1 MASAVFQFGDCSINI
16 ASRELLRA
24 GERVNLSPIVFDCIA
39 YLIQHRERAVGRDEL
54 VAAVWGRASVSDAVM
69 GKTILTARRAI
80 GDTAEEQRFLRTV
93 PRFGYQWGAP
103 TRSVAEAMSPPQ
115 GPIVTPMPAPVHPI
129 LASADAT
136 GKKRVPKAW
145 ARAAGVAAL
154 ALLFALAIGAAWWRH
169 ASRGKPA
176 MTATA
181 PAAFASPAD
190 MTIVLPVDV
199 AAAPEDDWLRLGLMD
214 LIAARLR
221 ASGLAVLPSDSVVRL
236 VPAGST
242 RDAAIAA
249 VRGVGER
256 SHVIAAA
263 VRHSGAD
270 WMVRA
275 ELVEPDGS
283 THAVQSQTDNAIT
296 AAGKAADALLELL
309 GKHVANEPMSAARL
323 SQTELLQ
330 RVDAARLAGDPA
342 QARALIGAA
351 DPALQALP
359 EVQLRLAQVD
369 LRTGE
374 FEASRAR
381 LADLAAQVT
390 EESDAWLHARIQSYL
405 CIALARVGQLEAGE
419 RACDRAIGLLETRNQ
434 PAELGRVY
442 SDRGI
447 IRELRQQYDAA
458 GQDYSRARIALNLA
472 GDALQLAKVDGNES
486 NLDMAQG
493 RYSEAI
499 AIQQRI
505 GERFRRFGMHNE
517 WVTALN
523 NQVAAHL
530 ALLQPLDALKTS
542 DEAFAL
548 IDRVTDASVRHLTQL
563 QRAAALGRN
572 GRLGEAR
579 VLLDEVIAT
588 ANNEQSAADRAVART
603 IEARLELESGQPA
616 AALLLARQ
624 AIPALPAPPYGDA
637 RAEAWLITTRSL
649 QRMGRLQESAA
660 DSKTFAAW
668 AASTGGG
675 EVGLVAQLAAAEQA
689 AAERKSE
696 AASLYEDALAQA
708 KRWGVPAPLAETVES
723 YGRYLLAQG
732 DLPQASSV
740 IGLIA
745 RHAELDFEAAVLQA
759 QLYRALGQQPAAQ
772 AAIAQ
777 ARKLAGERALPAEFG
792 APAAPL
798 GSGSPLLGNGATAAQ
813 YRRSSQDRRRRPGS
827 GPSAGPRPPPACKT
841 LASA

>member
-1 MASAVFQFGDCSINI
+1 MAPAVFQFGDCSINI

-24 GERVNLSPIVFDCIA
+24 GERVSLSPIVFDCIA

-103 TRSVAEAMSPPQ
+103 TRSAAEVATAPQ
-115 GPIVTPMPAPVHPI
+115 GPIVMPMPAPVHPVP
-129 LASADAT
+129 ASGDAT
-136 GKKRVPKAW
+136 GRTRASKIWPKAAW
-145 ARAAGVAAL
+145 AAAL

-169 ASRGKPA
+169 APRSEPA

-181 PAAFASPAD
+181 PAASASPAD

-199 AAAPEDDWLRLGLMD
+199 AATPEDDWLRLGLMD

-236 VPAGST
+236 VPAGSA

-296 AAGKAADALLELL
+296 AAGRAADALLELL
-309 GKHVANEPMSAARL
+309 GKHAPSEAMNAARL

-342 QARALIGAA
+342 QARALIAAA
-351 DPALQALP
+351 DPALQAQP
-359 EVQLRLAQVD
+359 EVQLRLAQID
-369 LRTGE
+369 LRTGA

-381 LADLAAQVT
+381 LAHLATQVT
-390 EESDAWLHARIQSYL
+390 EETDASLHARIQSYL

-442 SDRGI
+442 SDRAI
-447 IRELRQQYDAA
+447 VRKLQEHYDAA
-458 GQDYSRARIALNLA
+458 AQDNARARIALTLA

-486 NLDMAQG
+486 VMDMALG
-493 RYSEAI
+493 RYGEAVSV
-499 AIQQRI
+499 QRRI
-505 GERFRRFGMHNE
+505 EQTFRRFGMNNE
-517 WVTALN
+517 RVVSLN
-523 NQVAAHL
+523 NQAAAHL
-530 ALLQPLDALKTS
+530 ALLQPLDALERS
-542 DEAFAL
+542 DEAIAVL
-548 IDRVTDASVRHLTQL
+548 DRVTDASIRYATTL
-563 QRAAALGRN
+563 QRADALRHN

-579 VLLDEVIAT
+579 VLLDELIAQT
-588 ANNEQSAADRAVART
+588 SGDESAVEQAVARAM
-603 IEARLELESGQPA
+603 EARLDLDTGQPA

-624 AIPALPAPPYGDA
+624 CILVRPAPTYDDV
-637 RAEAWLITTRSL
+637 RAQAWLTVVRSL
-649 QRMGRLQESAA
+649 DRLGRGEAA
-660 DSKTFAAW
+660 AAALKSFGAW
-668 AASTGGG
+668 APTDNP
-675 EVGLVAQLAAAEQA
+675 EVQLTLQLAM
-689 AAERKSE
+689 AER
-696 AASLYEDALAQA
+696 AAVERDPAARDRYAAALAQA
-708 KRWGVPAPLAETVES
+708 TRWAVPAPLADTVVS
-723 YGRYLLAQG
+723 YGLYLIAQG

-740 IGLIA
+740 IGMVSRYA
-745 RHAELDFEAAVLQA
+745 DRDFDAAVLQA
-759 QLYRALGQQPAAQ
+759 QLYHALGNEAAAQ
-772 AAIAQ
+772 AATEQ
-777 ARKLAGERALPAEFG
+777 AHRLAGERSLPRELVT
-792 APAAPL
+792 PAGDAR
-798 GSGSPLLGNGATAAQ
+798 AHDRRTEATTAA
-813 YRRSSQDRRRRPGS
+813 R
-827 GPSAGPRPPPACKT
+827 
-841 LASA
+841 

>member
-103 TRSVAEAMSPPQ
+103 TRSTAEA
-115 GPIVTPMPAPVHPI
+115 VPAPLESVVAP
-129 LASADAT
+129 APP
-136 GKKRVPKAW
+136 RP
-145 ARAAGVAAL
+145 VAASDTAIAHARTSKARPRAVWVAAVL
-154 ALLFALAIGAAWWRH
+154 ALLLVLAIGAAWWRH
-169 ASRGKPA
+169 ASRSVPA
-176 MTATA
+176 TTAASSAPA
-181 PAAFASPAD
+181 PAASALPAD

-199 AAAPEDDWLRLGLMD
+199 AAAAEDDWLRLGLMD

-236 VPAGST
+236 VPAGSA

-283 THAVQSQTDNAIT
+283 THAVQAQTDNAIT

-309 GKHVANEPMSAARL
+309 GKHAPNEVMSAARL

-530 ALLQPLDALKTS
+530 ALLQPFDALKTS

-637 RAEAWLITTRSL
+637 RAEAWLIATRSL
-649 QRMGRLQESAA
+649 QRMGRLEESAA
-660 DSKTFAAW
+660 DSKTFATW
-668 AASTGGG
+668 AASAGGA
-675 EVGLVAQLAAAEQA
+675 EVGLTAQLAAAEQA

-696 AASLYEDALAQA
+696 AAGPLYEDALAQA

-777 ARKLAGERALPAEFG
+777 ARKLAGERALPADFG

-798 GSGSPLLGNGATAAQ
+798 GSGSPLPGNGATAAQ
-813 YRRSSQDRRRRPGS
+813 
-827 GPSAGPRPPPACKT
+827 
-841 LASA
+841 

>member
-1 MASAVFQFGDCSINI
+1 MAPAVFQFGDCTINI

-103 TRSVAEAMSPPQ
+103 TRVAAD
-115 GPIVTPMPAPVHPI
+115 
-129 LASADAT
+129 ASAAE
-136 GKKRVPKAW
+136 GEPAV
-145 ARAAGVAAL
+145 AANTEAL
-154 ALLFALAIGAAWWRH
+154 ALPASQRDVPLAQSRPSVRH
-169 ASRGKPA
+169 ASPKWFV
-176 MTATA
+176 TAVLAVSAIAISAAGWYATRATRPTTA
-181 PAAFASPAD
+181 AAPIAAAPPAD
-190 MTIVLPVDV
+190 ITVVLPVEV

-214 LIAARLR
+214 LIATRLR
-221 ASGLAVLPSDSVVRL
+221 TSGLAVLPSDNVVRL
-236 VPAGST
+236 VPAGGA
-242 RDAAIAA
+242 RDAAMAA

-256 SHVIAAA
+256 SHVIAAS

-283 THAVQSQTDNAIT
+283 THAVEAQTDNAIS

-309 GKHVANEPMSAARL
+309 GKHAPDEAMSTARL

-351 DPALQALP
+351 DASLQALP
-359 EVQLRLAQVD
+359 EVQLRLAQID
-369 LRTGE
+369 LRTGA

-381 LADLAAQVT
+381 LADLAGKVT
-390 EESDAWLHARIQSYL
+390 EESDALLHARIQSYL

-447 IRELRQQYDAA
+447 VRKLQEHYDAA
-458 GQDYSRARIALNLA
+458 AQDNARARIALNLA

-486 NLDMAQG
+486 VMDMALG
-493 RYSEAI
+493 RYGEAVSV
-499 AIQQRI
+499 QRRI
-505 GERFRRFGMHNE
+505 EQTFRRFGMNNE
-517 WVTALN
+517 RVVSLN
-523 NQVAAHL
+523 NQAAAHL
-530 ALLQPLDALKTS
+530 ALLQPLDALECS
-542 DEAFAL
+542 DEAIAVL
-548 IDRVTDASVRHLTQL
+548 DKVTDASIRYATAL
-563 QRAAALGRN
+563 QRADALRYN

-579 VLLDEVIAT
+579 VLLDELIAQT
-588 ANNEQSAADRAVART
+588 SGEESAVEQAVARAM
-603 IEARLELESGQPA
+603 EARLDLDTGQPA

-624 AIPALPAPPYGDA
+624 CIVVRPAPTYDDV
-637 RAEAWLITTRSL
+637 RAQAWLTVVRSL
-649 QRMGRLQESAA
+649 DHLGRSEEAA
-660 DSKTFAAW
+660 TALKSFAAW
-668 AASTGGG
+668 APVDNP
-675 EVGLVAQLAAAEQA
+675 EVQLTLQLAM
-689 AAERKSE
+689 AER
-696 AASLYEDALAQA
+696 AAVEHDPATRDRYAAALAQA
-708 KRWGVPAPLAETVES
+708 TRWAVPAPLAETVAS
-723 YGRYLLAQG
+723 YGRYLIAQG

-740 IGLIA
+740 IGMVSRYA
-745 RHAELDFEAAVLQA
+745 DHDFDAAVLQA
-759 QLYRALGQQPAAQ
+759 LLYHALGNDAAAQ
-772 AAIAQ
+772 AATEQ
-777 ARKLAGERALPAEFG
+777 ARRLAGERSLPRELTTPAVAAG
-792 APAAPL
+792 AHDSRTEAV
-798 GSGSPLLGNGATAAQ
+798 TAA
-813 YRRSSQDRRRRPGS
+813 R
-827 GPSAGPRPPPACKT
+827 
-841 LASA
+841 